1 MRKNIIKNV
10 VMLYGLSIA
19 KIIFPLLTL
28 PYLTRVLSVDCYG
41 QVAYVKTLMQ
51 YIQIFVDFG
60 FILSGTKEIAEN
72 REDRTKLA
80 CSMGDILIAKIALG
94 VLGLLVTIVLI
105 LSMPLLRSFPV
116 YTLLSYLPVFLSIF
130 LFEHYFRGIERM
142 EFVTTRYVVATGLST
157 ALTFVLVH
165 GDSDILWIPALNT
178 ISSLLAIILVVIE
191 LKKDDVKLRMSSVA
205 SVVGKITSS
214 SVYFISNMATTA
226 FGALNTVIIGACMS
240 ASDVAYWS
248 VCMQIIGGIQTFY
261 NPITN
266 GIYPDMVRTKDA
278 GLIKRVFRLVMPVVA
293 LGSVFTYCVA
303 PHALRIVFG
312 AQYRD
317 AYPVLRVLIS
327 VLVFSFP
334 GMLFGW
340 PTLGAIGKS
349 KEVTFTTVCTAF
361 FQVIGLLLLFVFRS
375 FSLFSVA
382 VLRGMTEMV
391 LMATRLGFCI
401 KYRGEFK

>member
-1 MRKNIIKNV
+1 MRKNVIKNV

-41 QVAYVKTLMQ
+41 QVAYVKTVMQ

-72 REDRTKLA
+72 REDRSKLA
-80 CSMGDILIAKIALG
+80 CSMGDILIAKIVLG
-94 VLGLLVTIVLI
+94 VVGLLAIIVLI
-105 LSMPLLRSFPV
+105 LSMPIMRSVPV

-130 LFEHYFRGIERM
+130 LFDHYFRGIERM

-157 ALTFVLVH
+157 ALTFVFVH
-165 GDSDILWIPALNT
+165 SDADILWIPALNT
-178 ISSLLAIILVVIE
+178 ISSLLAIILVLIE
-191 LKKDDVKLRMSSVA
+191 LKKDNVKLRVSSFA
-205 SVVGKITSS
+205 SVVGKITMS

-240 ASDVAYWS
+240 TSDVAYWS

-278 GLIKRVFRLVMPVVA
+278 GLIKKVLWLVMPVIA
-293 LGSVFTYCVA
+293 LGSIFTYCVA
-303 PHALRIVFG
+303 PHALQIVFG
-312 AQYRD
+312 AQYRN
-317 AYPVLRVLIS
+317 AYPVLRVLIP

-334 GMLFGW
+334 SMLLGW

-349 KEVTFTTVCTAF
+349 KEVTFTTVFTAV
-361 FQVIGLLLLFVFRS
+361 FQLVGLLLLFAFRS
-375 FSLFSVA
+375 FGLFSVA
-382 VLRGMTEMV
+382 VLRGMTELV

-401 KYRGEFK
+401 KYRGEFE